1 LLHGFVES
9 ITFKINMMKKI
20 ILLASVLITIT
31 VNAQEKIGIGIKV
44 GQNLTS
50 VNSVAV
56 DRHTSS
62 YHGGVAFQIGL
73 SDKISLVPEL
83 LLSQTKLST
92 NPSIIAVLGD
102 SRYKPETYHL
112 NYLIVPLLVQVK
124 PFSSLLLQA
133 GPQYGILIDQNKNA
147 KDNVELAFNQGEF
160 SFVGG
165 AKVNLGGFFAY
176 GRYVVGLQDI
186 SALQDQ
192 AKWKT
197 TQWQLGI
204 GMNLFG
210 F

>member
-1 LLHGFVES
+1 
-9 ITFKINMMKKI
+9 MKK
-20 ILLASVLITIT
+20 LLLFAFLSTCFFA
-31 VNAQEKIGIGIKV
+31 NAQEKLGIGIKV
-44 GQNLTS
+44 GQNFSS

-56 DRHTSS
+56 DRHSAS
-62 YHGGVAFQIGL
+62 FHGGVTFQVGIN
-73 SDKISLVPEL
+73 DKISLVPEV

-92 NPSIIAVLGD
+92 NPKIAAVINNQV
-102 SRYKPETYHL
+102 YNPETYHL
-112 NYLIVPLLVQVK
+112 SYLMVPLLVQVK
-124 PFSSLLLQA
+124 PFSNLLLQA
-133 GPQYGILIDQNKNA
+133 GPQYGILIDQKKDGKENA
-147 KDNVELAFNQGEF
+147 QLAFKEGEF

-165 AKVNLGGFFAY
+165 AKVNLGGFFVY

-204 GMNLFG
+204 GMSLFG

>member
-1 LLHGFVES
+1 
-9 ITFKINMMKKI
+9 MKKF
-20 ILLASVLITIT
+20 ILLAT
-31 VNAQEKIGIGIKV
+31 VFIAFAAKAQEKVNIGIKV

-56 DRHTSS
+56 DRHTAS
-62 YHGGVAFQIGL
+62 YHGGVTFQIGL
-73 SDKISLVPEL
+73 TDKISLVPEV
-83 LLSQTKLST
+83 LLSQTKLAT
-92 NPSIIAVLGD
+92 NPNIMDVLGD
-102 SRYKPETYHL
+102 NRYNPETYHL
-112 NYLIVPLLVQVK
+112 SYMMVPLLVQVK

-133 GPQYGILIDQNKNA
+133 GPQYGILIDQKKDGKENA
-147 KDNVELAFNQGEF
+147 QLAFKEGEF

-165 AKVNLGGFFAY
+165 AKVNLGGFFVY

-197 TQWQLGI
+197 RQWHLGI
-204 GMNLFG
+204 GMSLFG

>member
-1 LLHGFVES
+1 
-9 ITFKINMMKKI
+9 MKKF
-20 ILLASVLITIT
+20 ILLAT
-31 VNAQEKIGIGIKV
+31 VFIAYAAKAQEKVNIGIKV

-56 DRHTSS
+56 DRHTAS
-62 YHGGVAFQIGL
+62 YHGGVTFQIGL
-73 SDKISLVPEL
+73 TDKISLVPEV
-83 LLSQTKLST
+83 LLSQTKLAT
-92 NPSIIAVLGD
+92 NPNIMDVLGD
-102 SRYKPETYHL
+102 NRYNPETYHL
-112 NYLIVPLLVQVK
+112 SYMMVPLLVQVI

-133 GPQYGILIDQNKNA
+133 GPQYGILIDQKKDGKENA
-147 KDNVELAFNQGEF
+147 QLAFKEGEF

-165 AKVNLGGFFAY
+165 AKVNLGGFFVY

-197 TQWQLGI
+197 RQWQLGI
-204 GMNLFG
+204 GMSLFG

>member
-1 LLHGFVES
+1 
-9 ITFKINMMKKI
+9 MKKFI
-20 ILLASVLITIT
+20 ILAT
-31 VNAQEKIGIGIKV
+31 VFIAFAAKAQEKVNIGIKV

-56 DRHTSS
+56 DRHTAS
-62 YHGGVAFQIGL
+62 YHGGVTFQIGL
-73 SDKISLVPEL
+73 TDKISLVPEV
-83 LLSQTKLST
+83 LLSQTKLAT
-92 NPSIIAVLGD
+92 NPNIMDVLGD
-102 SRYKPETYHL
+102 NRYNPETYHL
-112 NYLIVPLLVQVK
+112 SYMMVPLLVQVK

-133 GPQYGILIDQNKNA
+133 GPQYGILIDQKKDGKENA
-147 KDNVELAFNQGEF
+147 QLAFKEGEF

-165 AKVNLGGFFAY
+165 AKVNLGGFFVY

-197 TQWQLGI
+197 RQWQLGI
-204 GMNLFG
+204 GMSLFG

>member
-1 LLHGFVES
+1 
-9 ITFKINMMKKI
+9 MKK
-20 ILLASVLITIT
+20 LLLFSFLSTCFF
-31 VNAQEKIGIGIKV
+31 VNAQEKLGIGIKV
-44 GQNLTS
+44 GQNFSS

-56 DRHTSS
+56 DRHSAS
-62 YHGGVAFQIGL
+62 FQGGVTFQVGIN
-73 SDKISLVPEL
+73 DKISLVPEV

-92 NPSIIAVLGD
+92 NPSIIDVLGD
-102 SRYKPETYHL
+102 NRYNPETYHL
-112 NYLIVPLLVQVK
+112 SYLMVPLLVQVK
-124 PFSSLLLQA
+124 PISNLLLQA
-133 GPQYGILIDQNKNA
+133 GPQYGILIDQRKDGKENA
-147 KDNVELAFNQGEF
+147 LLAFQKGEF

-165 AKVNLGGFFAY
+165 AKVNLGGFFVY

-204 GMNLFG
+204 GMSLFG

>member
-1 LLHGFVES
+1 MKNLL
-9 ITFKINMMKKI
+9 
-20 ILLASVLITIT
+20 LLALLPINFFAS
-31 VNAQEKIGIGIKV
+31 AQEKLGIGIKV

-56 DRHTSS
+56 DRHTAS
-62 YHGGVAFQIGL
+62 YHGGVTFQIGL
-73 SDKISLVPEL
+73 TDKISLVPEV

-92 NPSIIAVLGD
+92 NPSIIDVLGD
-102 SRYKPETYHL
+102 NKYKPETYHL
-112 NYLIVPLLVQVK
+112 NYLMVPLLVQVK
-124 PFSSLLLQA
+124 PFSALLLQA
-133 GPQYGILIDQNKNA
+133 GPQYGILLDQKKDGIENA
-147 KDNVELAFNQGEF
+147 QLAFNQGEF

-165 AKVNLGGFFAY
+165 AKVNLGGFFVY

-204 GMNLFG
+204 GMSLFG

>member
-1 LLHGFVES
+1 MKNLL
-9 ITFKINMMKKI
+9 
-20 ILLASVLITIT
+20 LLALLPISFFAS
-31 VNAQEKIGIGIKV
+31 AQEKLGIGIKV

-56 DRHTSS
+56 DRHTAS
-62 YHGGVAFQIGL
+62 YHGGVTFQIGL
-73 SDKISLVPEL
+73 TDKISLVPEV

-92 NPSIIAVLGD
+92 NPSIVDVLG
-102 SRYKPETYHL
+102 SNRYNPETYHL
-112 NYLIVPLLVQVK
+112 NYLMVPLLVQVK
-124 PFSSLLLQA
+124 PFSALLLQA
-133 GPQYGILIDQNKNA
+133 GPQYGILLDQKKDGIENA
-147 KDNVELAFNQGEF
+147 QLAFNQGEF

-165 AKVNLGGFFAY
+165 AKVNLGGFFVY

-192 AKWKT
+192 VKWKT

-204 GMNLFG
+204 GMSLFG

>member
-1 LLHGFVES
+1 
-9 ITFKINMMKKI
+9 MKK
-20 ILLASVLITIT
+20 LMLFATIFIAFAT
-31 VNAQEKIGIGIKV
+31 QAQEKIGIGIKV
-44 GQNLTS
+44 GQNFTS

-56 DRHTSS
+56 DRHSAS
-62 YHGGVAFQIGL
+62 FQGGVTFQVGIN
-73 SDKISLVPEL
+73 DKISLVPEV

-92 NPSIIAVLGD
+92 NPSIVDVLGD
-102 SRYKPETYHL
+102 KRLKPETYHL
-112 NYLIVPLLVQVK
+112 NYLLVPLLVQVK
-124 PFSSLLLQA
+124 PISNLLLQA
-133 GPQYGILIDQNKNA
+133 GPQYGILIDQRKDGKENA
-147 KDNVELAFNQGEF
+147 LLAFQKGEF

-165 AKVNLGGFFAY
+165 AKVNLGGFFVY